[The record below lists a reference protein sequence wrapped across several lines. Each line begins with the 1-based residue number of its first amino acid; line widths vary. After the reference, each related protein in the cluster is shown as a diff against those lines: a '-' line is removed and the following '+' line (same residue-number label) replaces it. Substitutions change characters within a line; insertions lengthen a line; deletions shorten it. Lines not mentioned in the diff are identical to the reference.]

1 MTKLDEY
8 NTEDVDVEE
17 LKPIAT
23 LYDHCV
29 TIYNE
34 MATQARETEENGL
47 VYEGHLT
54 KLFQDCGMAQPH
66 YTSVRQQLMNMGCIH
81 QLRRGGGGAM
91 SKWKIL
97 KEPTEEDFR
106 GAKALRKPLTG
117 KMASVEQQMRDFNR
131 RLLKVEAALMNDD

>member
-8 NTEDVDVEE
+8 NTDDVDVEE

-29 TIYNE
+29 TIFNE
-34 MATQARETEENGL
+34 MSAQARDTEENGL

-54 KLFQDCGMAQPH
+54 KLFQDCGMAQPM
-66 YTSVRQQLMNMGCIH
+66 YTSVRQQLMNMGCIF

-106 GAKALRKPLTG
+106 EAKSLRKPLTG
-117 KMASVEQQMRDFNR
+117 KMAIVEQQMRDFNR
-131 RLLKVEAALMNDD
+131 RLQRIEEVLSADE